1 LKPASANSS
10 QDPIKTLY
18 KKGLAEWLKMLATSS
33 NSNAAKKY
41 INVNIKNIIT
51 DPSDIGRILIK
62 YK

>member
-18 KKGLAEWLKMLATSS
+18 TKGLAEWLKMLATSS

-41 INVNIKNIIT
+41 INVNIKNIT

-62 YK
+62 YN

>member
-62 YK
+62 HK